1 MTISIIDYGLGNH
14 CSLINICKKL
24 GYKSIIT
31 DDEKIIL
38 KSDFIILPG
47 VGSFDRGIENIE
59 SKGLKK
65 VLDKAIMKEGINT
78 LGICLGAQL
87 MLSKSEE
94 GILNGL
100 SYVKGEVKSFKRK
113 FNELD
118 INMPVPNMGW
128 RYINQTN
135 KESNQR
141 ERYYFV
147 HSYYFHLMNEKEAI
161 MHSNYGFKFVCGYT
175 KKNIT
180 GFQFHPEKSH
190 SYGLNLLKNYF
201 ERF

>member
-1 MTISIIDYGLGNH
+1 
-14 CSLINICKKL
+14 
-24 GYKSIIT
+24 
-31 DDEKIIL
+31 
-38 KSDFIILPG
+38 
-47 VGSFDRGIENIE
+47 
-59 SKGLKK
+59 
-65 VLDKAIMKEGINT
+65 
-78 LGICLGAQL
+78 

-118 INMPVPNMGW
+118 INLPVPNMGW

-175 KKNIT
+175 KKKYYWVSV
-180 GFQFHPEKSH
+180 PSEKKPFLWSK
-190 SYGLNLLKNYF
+190 LIKKLL
-201 ERF
+201 

>member
-1 MTISIIDYGLGNH
+1 MNISIIDYGLGNH
-14 CSLINICKKL
+14 SSLTNICKKL

-38 KSDFIILPG
+38 NSDFIILPG

-65 VLDKAIMKEGINT
+65 VLDKAIIKKGIKT

-94 GILNGL
+94 GLLNGL
-100 SYVKGEVKSFKRK
+100 SYVKGEVKSFKKK
-113 FNELD
+113 FKELD
-118 INMPVPNMGW
+118 MNMPVPNMGW
-128 RYINQTN
+128 RYTNQT
-135 KESNQR
+135 KKKSIHK

-147 HSYYFHLMNEKEAI
+147 HSYYFHLKNSEDAI
-161 MHSNYGFKFVCGYT
+161 MYSNYGFKFVCGYS